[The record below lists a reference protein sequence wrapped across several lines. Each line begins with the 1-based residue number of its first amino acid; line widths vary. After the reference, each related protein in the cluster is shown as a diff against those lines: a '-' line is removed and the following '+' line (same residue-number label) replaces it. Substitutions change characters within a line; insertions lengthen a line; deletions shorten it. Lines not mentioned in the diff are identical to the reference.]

1 MRRRA
6 QKDFSSVPPPG
17 ATSTGYGD
25 GFYGLTDSRHE
36 DAYVPG
42 AIPLPSVGSALRFL
56 LLTAAA
62 AAALMLGLQG
72 LIGTLSL
79 GRGIEAEGADRATLG
94 AAFGIRIA
102 DWVRLYTD
110 ESSGDST
117 SNPAAVDPK
126 VPVSLPCAIS
136 EYSGSEPASFRSQCL
151 DGKYGAS
158 GCVLR
163 CGAATL
169 QMLQARF
176 TGDAIAAHAARACA
190 EAGGFRLHFT
200 NSDVRAMTHPAHL
213 AAHLVA
219 SDVDAPYVEVP
230 LSTFDFA
237 LLPSAI
243 PSLPPSHAPDA
254 RVDSSLLVL
263 PPLTG
268 IPPRIAA
275 SAAYVGVLSGTA
287 TLVLY
292 RPAFAFSVK
301 TMPARRWFDS
311 VFPKVVASGNKGQ
324 SCMLQPGN
332 LVYVP
337 QGFGY
342 AVKTDGETEA
352 AVAIFIR

>member
-1 MRRRA
+1 
-6 QKDFSSVPPPG
+6 
-17 ATSTGYGD
+17 
-25 GFYGLTDSRHE
+25 
-36 DAYVPG
+36 
-42 AIPLPSVGSALRFL
+42 
-56 LLTAAA
+56 
-62 AAALMLGLQG
+62 MLGLQE
-72 LIGTLSL
+72 LVGTLSF
-79 GRGIEAEGADRATLG
+79 GRSTEAGSADGATLG

-102 DWVRLYTD
+102 DWVRLYSD
-110 ESSGDST
+110 ASSGDDT
-117 SNPAAVDPK
+117 SDPPSVDLK

-136 EYSGSEPASFRSQCL
+136 EYSGSEPASFRSQCF

-169 QMLQARF
+169 QLLQARF
-176 TGDAIAAHAARACA
+176 TGDAIATHAARACA
-190 EAGGFRLHFT
+190 EADGFRLHFT
-200 NSDVRAMTHPAHL
+200 NSDVRVMTHPAHL
-213 AAHLVA
+213 AAHLIA

-230 LSTFDFA
+230 LRTFDFA
-237 LLPSAI
+237 LLPGAI
-243 PSLPPSHAPDA
+243 PDLPPSHQPEA
-254 RVDSSLLVL
+254 RVDSSLLVM

-268 IPPRIAA
+268 IPPRTAA
-275 SAAYVGVLSGTA
+275 SAAYFGVLSGTA

-342 AVKTDGETEA
+342 AVKSDGETEA
-352 AVAIFIR
+352 AVAVFIR